1 MACDLSAL
9 ANIDADDP
17 DQALLLVQQCE
28 AMLTDPTLWLWAIG
42 LTVVGA
48 IVGGLI
54 GRRKNTVV
62 RDALLGCALGPI
74 GWIISLVLPAPR
86 PKPFCAACKRP
97 VDAGDVHCRYCGA
110 KL

>member
-1 MACDLSAL
+1 
-9 ANIDADDP
+9 
-17 DQALLLVQQCE
+17 
-28 AMLTDPTLWLWAIG
+28 
-42 LTVVGA
+42 VVGA

-62 RDALLGCALGPI
+62 RDALLGGALGPI

-86 PKPFCAACKRP
+86 PKPVCAACKHP
-97 VDAGDVHCRYCGA
+97 VDAGDVHCRHCGA